1 MLLHFYSNSVSS
13 GHSKW
18 KVGSHGSCVP
28 LQIMHCM
35 PSRWKPEKFHDLEPL
50 EDSHSNWNFDLG
62 ILVQYPLALRGLITL
77 SALQMLN

>member
-18 KVGSHGSCVP
+18 KVWSHGSCVP